1 MTTGGMKLLLLGA
14 TGRTGRSFLQQA
26 IGRGHHVT
34 AFVQSASSLKPAPNV
49 TIVVGNV
56 RSAHDLAAALPGHDA
71 VVSTLGIRSKA
82 DGMLLRD
89 SAAAM
94 LTALCASDVS
104 RYIVVS
110 QGLLFPS
117 RSPIVALLR
126 RLFAAAI
133 ADSTA
138 MEHVVR
144 ASACAWTIVR
154 PPRLTE
160 GASRGYRAVVDALPR
175 GAWSMARADLAAFLL
190 DEAENAMYSRAI
202 VGVG

>member
-1 MTTGGMKLLLLGA
+1 MKLLLLGA
-14 TGRTGRSFLQQA
+14 TGRTGRPFLQQA
-26 IGRGHHVT
+26 IDRGHHVT
-34 AFVQSASSLKPAPNV
+34 AFVQSASSMKPAPNV

-160 GASRGYRAVVDALPR
+160 GGASRGYRALVDALPR